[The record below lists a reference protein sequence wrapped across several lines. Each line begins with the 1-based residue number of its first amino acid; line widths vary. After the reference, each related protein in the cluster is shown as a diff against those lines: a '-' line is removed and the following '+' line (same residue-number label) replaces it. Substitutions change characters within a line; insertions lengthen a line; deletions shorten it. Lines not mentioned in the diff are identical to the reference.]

1 MHLIDEDNA
10 ESYLRQQAWITP
22 KERLVV
28 RRLAGGVSNEVLYI
42 SRPDRVNVDFVV
54 KQARPQLRTP
64 EPWFSSVERIW
75 REVDV
80 LRICQSLLLAE
91 LRPEATR
98 PGELTAGT
106 PRVLHE
112 DRENYTFAMSAAP
125 ADHRVWKADLLGGR
139 IEPTIAEACGRL
151 LGRLHAGTWHDPNI
165 ARQLDDRRLFDEL
178 RLDPYYRFVARGHQ
192 EFAPALQRLIAET
205 WSERHCLVHADF
217 SPKNLLVYDGGLLLV
232 DFETGHYG
240 DPAFDLGFFLSHLVL
255 KAVYHSPGHE
265 AYLALTG
272 RFWRCYLAEMEH
284 IVSRLELEQLERR
297 AVANFAG
304 CAWARLDG
312 KSQVDYLTDP
322 ARRALVRGL
331 CHELL
336 SNPPQ
341 NWKAV
346 IEKLTRVIQDLPR
359 LDVTKTPKIKDR
371 LP

>member
-1 MHLIDEDNA
+1 MHLIDQDNA
-10 ESYLRQQAWITP
+10 EAYLRRQGWVSP
-22 KERLVV
+22 HERVNV
-28 RRLAGGVSNEVLYI
+28 RRLAGGVSNEVLYVT
-42 SRPDRVNVDFVV
+42 RPDRANVDFVV

-75 REVDV
+75 REVEV
-80 LRICQSLLLAE
+80 LHICQRLLLAE
-91 LRPEATR
+91 LRPEATQ

-139 IEPTIAEACGRL
+139 IEPMIAEACGRL
-151 LGRLHAGTWHDPNI
+151 LGRLHAGTWHDPQV
-165 ARQLDDRRLFDEL
+165 ARQLDDRRLYDEL
-178 RLDPYYRFVARGHQ
+178 RLDPYYRFVARGNPP
-192 EFAPALQRLIAET
+192 FAAALERLIDET
-205 WSERHCLVHADF
+205 WHERHSLVHADF
-217 SPKNLLVYDGGLLLV
+217 SPKNLLVYAGGLLLV

-265 AYLALTG
+265 AYLALTTD
-272 RFWRCYLAEMEH
+272 FWRCYLAEMKRVVPPDDLQH
-284 IVSRLELEQLERR
+284 LERR

-331 CHELL
+331 CQELL
-336 SNPPQ
+336 SHPAQ
-341 NWKAV
+341 TWQAV
-346 IEKLTRVIQDLPR
+346 LEQLGRR
-359 LDVTKTPKIKDR
+359 LSHSDR
-371 LP
+371 F